1 MLDTLGALE
10 DPAWGARSP
19 GHVEARQSLSEMISD
34 LGSETPCAGES
45 TTLLISGNCRRWV
58 VLKLTMKIEIS
69 DDGQY
74 QLRLICLMAKSEGS
88 VCD

>member
-1 MLDTLGALE
+1 MLKAGSPLE
-10 DPAWGARSP
+10 RRYLILDQRHHAP
-19 GHVEARQSLSEMISD
+19 E
-34 LGSETPCAGES
+34 ES

-58 VLKLTMKIEIS
+58 VLKLTMKIVIS